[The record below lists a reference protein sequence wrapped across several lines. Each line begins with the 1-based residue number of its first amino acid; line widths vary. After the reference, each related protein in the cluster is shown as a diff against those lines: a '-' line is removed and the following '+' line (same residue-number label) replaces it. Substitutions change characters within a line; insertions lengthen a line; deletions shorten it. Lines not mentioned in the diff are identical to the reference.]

1 MVRLKHIADIQ
12 SRAGKKQGNFVV
24 SIVETTCTPEVENVD
39 STALTTALTTALE
52 AQGIAVVI
60 TGIQVKVRGA
70 ETVPGF

>member
-1 MVRLKHIADIQ
+1 MRLKHIADIQ